1 MLHNLNSV
9 EFSKNAPILFILVA
23 VIIAVILAQ
32 AVFFLV
38 RSYKRG
44 VAIGMDKKVL
54 NKTILR
60 AAVFTIAPAVSILVG
75 VVVLSNKLG
84 LPLPWLRLSVIGSLS
99 YETIASEVVDAV
111 SNATQYVSVSLVMTM
126 GMLVSMFLPAILGKK
141 INNGMLK
148 IKQKD
153 KQWGEIFMTALFM
166 GMISAFLGYVFGGV
180 CEGLKGFIPVF
191 VFLISAVLM
200 ALCGLLLKITKWKW
214 INDYALPV
222 CMVLGMLSAI
232 PLNIWIV

>member
-1 MLHNLNSV
+1 MLHNLNGV
-9 EFSKNAPILFILVA
+9 AFDKNAPILFVIVA

-38 RSYKRG
+38 RAYRRG
-44 VAIGMDKKVL
+44 LAIGMDKKVL

-60 AAVFTIAPAVSILVG
+60 SAIFTIAPAISILVG
-75 VVVLSNKLG
+75 VVVLSDKLG

-99 YETIASEVVDAV
+99 YETIASEA
-111 SNATQYVSVSLVMTM
+111 SPIIENAKQYVSVAMVMTM

-141 INNGMLK
+141 INKGMIS

-153 KQWGEIFMTALFM
+153 KKWGEIFMTALFM

-180 CEGLKGFIPVF
+180 CEGLVGFIPVF

-200 ALCGLLLKITKWKW
+200 ALCGLLLKVTKWKW

-232 PLNIWIV
+232 PLNMWLA